1 MKTYRVVN
9 VYTGY
14 GENSIE
20 SVKTIN
26 HHGDVTFAAKW
37 VENTNQQRLRDESAD
52 NESYIQEFFTGV
64 QVVGDIAGVSNGE
77 ENVLLVI
84 PATSVWF
91 ERVMNEDSVYD
102 NHINEW
108 NDVIFGRETTTV

>member
-14 GENSIE
+14 GENSIQRVNTFDHNGDLE
-20 SVKTIN
+20 S
-26 HHGDVTFAAKW
+26 AAKL
-37 VENTNQQRLRDESAD
+37 VEKSNQYHLLSDGAD
-52 NESYIQEFFTGV
+52 PSEIQEFFTGV
-64 QVVGDIAGVSNGE
+64 QVVGDIAGVCNGE

-108 NDVIFGRETTTV
+108 NDVIHGRVEATV